1 MFPQPEV
8 RARMVDLSHKV
19 LLWCPP
25 NSDLIDP
32 FTMDFNC
39 FSAHLFI
46 PGRKI
51 KDDGMILP

>member
-1 MFPQPEV
+1 
-8 RARMVDLSHKV
+8 MVDLSHKV

-39 FSAHLFI
+39 FSAQIVI
-46 PGRKI
+46 PGCKS